1 MAQNRGRARHR
12 HRASFPADAT
22 FHLLEIGIQAIQLSP
37 YHAGP
42 ATRRLQRLSTAAA
55 SMACCGPLH
64 LSDPG
69 KPSDP
74 RTSLRVPPGYA
85 GDATGRLEA
94 QCGRSSLTPPARR
107 REPGSGEEDPE
118 ERSGPARRHHAKSRR
133 VTLPRP
139 LDTNGPYGCRRSGV
153 CWPCPPLVAGV
164 AYGPARIV
172 DYMSPDASSRRLPL
186 TLVLLCASTRVF
198 GLLGYCPSCGP
209 GSGR

>member
-74 RTSLRVPPGYA
+74 RTSLRVPPGSA
-85 GDATGRLEA
+85 GDTTKRLMAHCHRPASSTYSPVSSSTRHRGRPRR
-94 QCGRSSLTPPARR
+94 CSSMPRHVT
-107 REPGSGEEDPE
+107 GSGGCSSTGSAAAANASCAAGQAP
-118 ERSGPARRHHAKSRR
+118 RRAGP
-133 VTLPRP
+133 PRP
-139 LDTNGPYGCRRSGV
+139 
-153 CWPCPPLVAGV
+153 A
-164 AYGPARIV
+164 
-172 DYMSPDASSRRLPL
+172 
-186 TLVLLCASTRVF
+186 
-198 GLLGYCPSCGP
+198 
-209 GSGR
+209 